1 MFAPVT
7 NGFLLLGKE
16 RLRLEVAL
24 EVQVQPPSGR
34 AQLFLSPQIL
44 CPEVLGKV
52 SPECPETEGPDKGLG
67 LDVPVPTG
75 GRRFPKY
82 GSESIVRALH
92 AKSKP

>member
-1 MFAPVT
+1 M
-7 NGFLLLGKE
+7 
-16 RLRLEVAL
+16 AL
-24 EVQVQPPSGR
+24 AVQVQPPWKSS
-34 AQLFLSPQIL
+34 AVFVPQIL

-67 LDVPVPTG
+67 LDVPVSTG
-75 GRRFPKY
+75 SRRFPKY